1 MLGGH
6 MAMLVLTIL
15 IFIGFS
21 ASVAMGSSMTFIS
34 VVFNIFM
41 YALELLVAY
50 IQAYV
55 FTLLSAVFIGSA
67 QVRHHGD

>member
-1 MLGGH
+1 
-6 MAMLVLTIL
+6 MAMLVLTVL

-21 ASVAMGSSMTFIS
+21 AGAALGGSMTFIS
-34 VVFNIFM
+34 VLFNIFM

-55 FTLLSAVFIGSA
+55 FTMLSAMFIGLA
-67 QVRHHGD
+67 HPEEHK